1 MNTYNVTFL
10 NGLVTGVS
18 LSSWLYLRAPEPSSA
33 VIRFDIVMG
42 QEITTVETYSAD
54 AKEAR
59 EDAIA
64 AYEIYKLQKIFA

>member
-10 NGLVTGVS
+10 NGCVTAVS
-18 LSSWLYLRAPEPSSA
+18 LSSWQYFPAPEISSA
-33 VIRFDIVMG
+33 VIRFDIIMG
-42 QEITTVETYSAD
+42 QEITTAETYSAD

-64 AYEIYKLQKIFA
+64 AYELYKLQKIFA